1 MSLSTVDESVAELT
15 GNEGA
20 DEEFVRL
27 LTRTQTDLYVFILG
41 LVQARSDADDVL
53 QEVNMALWRKRHYF
67 QPGLDFRRW
76 AFGFAMIEVRDFRT
90 RSSKCPLKF
99 SDSTIEALSADWP
112 DHWSDVEDQREALA
126 LCLEKLGSRE
136 KQCVIAF
143 YRAEASVPQIAEQI
157 NRPLSTVYKI
167 LARARTS
174 LRDCVQRTVDQ
185 KRHRTSAF

>member
-1 MSLSTVDESVAELT
+1 MSLSTVAVAVKTSED
-15 GNEGA
+15 A

-41 LVQARSDADDVL
+41 LALTRSDADDIL
-53 QEVNMALWRKRHYF
+53 QEVNMALWRKRRSF
-67 QPGLDFRRW
+67 QADHDFRKW
-76 AFGFAMIEVRDFRT
+76 AFGFAMIEVRDFRS

-99 SDSTIEALSADWP
+99 SDATIDALASDWS
-112 DHWSDVEDQREALA
+112 DHWNDVEDQREALA
-126 LCLEKLGSRE
+126 LCLEKLNSRE
-136 KQCVIAF
+136 KQCITAF
-143 YRAEASVPQIAEQI
+143 YRMGTSVQKIAEQI

-185 KRHRTSAF
+185 SRRASSH

>member
-1 MSLSTVDESVAELT
+1 MSLSTVAESVESP
-15 GNEGA
+15 EGA

-27 LTRTQTDLYVFILG
+27 LTRTQADLYVFILG
-41 LVQARSDADDVL
+41 LVQTRSDADDVL
-53 QEVNMALWRKRHYF
+53 QEVNMALWRKRRNF
-67 QPGLDFRRW
+67 QLGQDFRRW

-99 SDSTIEALSADWP
+99 SDSAIEALAADWS

-136 KQCVIAF
+136 KQCIMAF
-143 YRAEASVPQIAEQI
+143 YRAGASVPQIAEQI

-185 KRHRTSAF
+185 RRHRISPY